1 MCGGPQSCVRSPSII
16 VVSTC
21 CPASRHSP
29 KNAVRVSARMWSNGS
44 GNCAVA
50 SAAHA
55 RASPP
60 EDPVRLFFIGG
71 SFRYGC
77 GDHRPSIGRRKEPPL
92 FFSTDQFNS
101 RWDIPSAGVAELRGR
116 AGVTVAIAVSGAAFL
131 VWNADLSPWPS
142 VLLLAIVVS
151 SSVYFLWLRYLMTF
165 YEGGS
170 RAPNSTA
177 TADDRGSRFT

>member
-101 RWDIPSAGVAELRGR
+101 RWDIPQNESLPTDDPEAQRAGQLSLAVTDEFQTGTQQGIVLCRLRGLPSSR
-116 AGVTVAIAVSGAAFL
+116 FRFWIPAMRGAA
-131 VWNADLSPWPS
+131 
-142 VLLLAIVVS
+142 
-151 SSVYFLWLRYLMTF
+151 R
-165 YEGGS
+165 
-170 RAPNSTA
+170 
-177 TADDRGSRFT
+177 

>member
-101 RWDIPSAGVAELRGR
+101 RWDIPQNESLPTDDPEAQR
-116 AGVTVAIAVSGAAFL
+116 AGQLSLAVTDEFQ
-131 VWNADLSPWPS
+131 
-142 VLLLAIVVS
+142 
-151 SSVYFLWLRYLMTF
+151 
-165 YEGGS
+165 
-170 RAPNSTA
+170 
-177 TADDRGSRFT
+177 

>member
-92 FFSTDQFNS
+92 FSSTDPFDS
-101 RWDIPSAGVAELRGR
+101 RWDIPGTNIQYIEQGQGAPVVFVHGGVSDHR
-116 AGVTVAIAVSGAAFL
+116 AWEAQREIVARRYRFIAIDQRYFGAA
-131 VWNADLSPWPS
+131 P
-142 VLLLAIVVS
+142 
-151 SSVYFLWLRYLMTF
+151 
-165 YEGGS
+165 
-170 RAPNSTA
+170 
-177 TADDRGSRFT
+177 